1 MSSASSIFKKHSE
14 ELLATAFYILKDMD
28 DAEDAVSACFEKL
41 LKNQI
46 VLERNEEEI
55 KAWLKTVI
63 KNYCLDY
70 LKTKTNRQK
79 IVNLLNFDYLINS
92 KWYEKVEKDNLNR
105 MLKLLSNKEAEV
117 FDLHLKGY
125 SNDEIASQLNV
136 SYATIKNQLYDAK
149 KKLRKIWEIMGCLI
163 VYIITR

>member
-1 MSSASSIFKKHSE
+1 MISASSIFKQHSA
-14 ELLATAFYILKDMD
+14 ELLITAFYILKDME
-28 DAEDAVSACFEKL
+28 DAQDAVSSCFEKL
-41 LKNQI
+41 LRNQI
-46 VLERNEEEI
+46 ILDRNEDEI
-55 KAWLKTVI
+55 KAWLKTVV
-63 KNYCLDY
+63 KNHCLDY
-70 LKTKTNRQK
+70 LKTKNNRQK
-79 IVNLLNFDYLINS
+79 IMNLLNFEYHTNS
-92 KWYEKVEKDNLNR
+92 NWYEKVEKDNLHR

-125 SNDEIASQLNV
+125 SNDEIAAQLNV